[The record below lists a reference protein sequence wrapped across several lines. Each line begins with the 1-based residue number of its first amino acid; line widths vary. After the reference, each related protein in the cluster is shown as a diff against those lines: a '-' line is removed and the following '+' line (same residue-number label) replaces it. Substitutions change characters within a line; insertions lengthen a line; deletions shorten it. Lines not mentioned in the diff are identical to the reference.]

1 MLRICSPSRGDL
13 LGGSASPAACD
24 VTGFAARNAVP
35 CAIGA
40 VVDVAVIAV
49 VRHPV
54 LVIGCTA
61 GVVLAVAVGAPLLS
75 RLLLRAMG
83 SLVVPEGYER
93 LNPARAEVVVQEAE
107 VPPSPAS
114 CTTQDAADAVPL
126 RVPGPALQ
134 PGLHDGRQRVNSA
147 RPVSWASGA
156 TEAVREPLS
165 VSR

>member
-1 MLRICSPSRGDL
+1 MLRICSPSRGEIL
-13 LGGSASPAACD
+13 LGGSAPPSCD

-35 CAIGA
+35 CVIGA

-61 GVVLAVAVGAPLLS
+61 LVVAVAASAPLLS

-83 SLVVPEGYER
+83 SLVVPAGYER
-93 LNPARAEVVVQEAE
+93 LNPGRAEDVGQEAV
-107 VPPSPAS
+107 VPPSPVS
-114 CTTQDAADAVPL
+114 CTTQDAADAVPQ

-134 PGLHDGRQRVNSA
+134 PGLHDGRQRVNSG
-147 RPVSWASGA
+147 RPVSQVPVTAQ
-156 TEAVREPLS
+156 AVREPLS
-165 VSR
+165 ATR